1 MQNVAHS
8 TIAQAVYA
16 DPQNCNFVRVVTELE
31 TLLSKARRDL
41 LRTRWDY
48 EDVVIF
54 DIGDMRIVL
63 AWSED
68 VTDDM
73 PACLLVSVGP
83 VPGVADRPDDPEHTV
98 MCSRLLERIQHRY
111 PPDAVL
117 WRQLPL
123 AVEADLVD
131 ALIDCLPTMRD
142 VLGYGQQEAADE
154 AFDLPPALHAREVQ
168 MLPPLAAANDRP
180 DLPRRK
186 DDDLARIRAALYPK
200 PEAVPSETTQMRL
213 AAQAMNATLI
223 VVFMPLGVAAMTYS
237 LMKGENIGF
246 SARMMALTGTL
257 LGLSQTPMAQQ
268 ISTFSGV

>member
-1 MQNVAHS
+1 MQNVAQS

-16 DPQNCNFVRVVTELE
+16 NPQDCNFVRVVTELE
-31 TLLSKARRDL
+31 TMLSRSRRDM

-54 DIGDMRIVL
+54 DVGDMRIVL

-73 PACLLVSVGP
+73 PACLLMSVGP
-83 VPGVADRPDDPEHTV
+83 VPGGTDRADDPEHAV

-123 AVEADLVD
+123 AIEADLVD

-142 VLGYGQQEAADE
+142 VLGYGQQEAADD
-154 AFDLPPALHAREVQ
+154 ASDPPAA
-168 MLPPLAAANDRP
+168 LPAPDAELVLSSAAANDRP
-180 DLPRRK
+180 DLPRRR
-186 DDDLARIRAALYPK
+186 DEDLARIRAALYPE
-200 PEAVPSETTQMRL
+200 PEALPSETAQMRL

-246 SARMMALTGTL
+246 SARMMAVTGTL
-257 LGLSQTPMAQQ
+257 LGLSQTPLAQQ
-268 ISTFSGV
+268 ITTFSGV